1 MSAVVAIALVLRSQ
15 MSFQVFDED
24 YPLIW
29 RCADPNWIDIEQ
41 IHMLLDAQIYE
52 AKNMIYVGY

>member
-1 MSAVVAIALVLRSQ
+1 MSAVVAIALVLSL
-15 MSFQVFDED
+15 SFQVFDED

-41 IHMLLDAQIYE
+41 IHMLLDA
-52 AKNMIYVGY
+52 

>member
-1 MSAVVAIALVLRSQ
+1 MSAVVAIALVLSL
-15 MSFQVFDED
+15 SFQVFDED

-52 AKNMIYVGY
+52 AKNIIVMGY